1 MPAYAKLF
9 SRVLVLGLPFHSI
22 TTMLASV
29 CDLDQKEAGLP
40 SCCSCILHIPLSQI
54 LQFYNSPTHS

>member
-29 CDLDQKEAGLP
+29 RDLD
-40 SCCSCILHIPLSQI
+40 
-54 LQFYNSPTHS
+54 